1 MVAKISH
8 VFVGYLGGNIFN
20 CWITYTFDIANKMAQ
35 KIDAKM
41 APQYGRINGN
51 IDAI

>member
-1 MVAKISH
+1 MFLLDTWVVISLIK
-8 VFVGYLGGNIFN
+8 G
-20 CWITYTFDIANKMAQ
+20 ITYTFEIANKMAH
-35 KIDAKM
+35 KSDAKM